1 MREPARRDAST
12 RPNDSDALI
21 STISA
26 HQKNTTV
33 RWRGTSL
40 FLAFG
45 AALIGSAAFA
55 QTKGTPDHIK
65 SVVGAIDS
73 AAIKANAATSKDWP
87 TYGLDYAETRFS
99 KLDQINASNVKDI
112 GLMWTYNLESTRGV
126 EATPLVVDGIMYV
139 SAPWSVVHAVDTRTG
154 KRLWTFDPKVNREKG
169 YRGCCDVVNRG
180 VALYK
185 GKVFVGAYDGRLIAI
200 DAASGQKVW
209 EKDTVIDHKMSYTIT
224 GAPRVFNGKVV
235 IGNGGAEYGVRGYV
249 TAYDAENGDQK
260 WRWFTVPGDP
270 SKPFEDESMAAAAKT
285 WDPAGKYW
293 INGGGGSAWDSIT
306 FDPELNMVY
315 IGTGNG
321 SPWNRSIRSPAGG
334 DNLYLGSIVALNVDT
349 GKYLWHYQ
357 ETPGDNWD
365 YTSTQPMILA
375 DISID
380 GQPRKV
386 VLHAPKNGFFFV
398 IDRTNGKFISAKNF
412 VDVNWATGYDANGRP
427 IEVPEARSPDKSF
440 DSIPGP
446 FGAHNWHPMSFN
458 PQTGLVYLPAQGVPL
473 NLTGE
478 KKFVQN
484 DPGPFK
490 YAATTGWNIGFTL
503 NTEQPKNLPFGR
515 LVAWDPVQQKEAW
528 RAEYVAPWNGGTL
541 TTAGNL
547 VFQGTADGRFVA
559 YNAKTGE
566 KLWETPVGTGAV
578 AAPSTYEVDGKQY
591 VSIAVGWGGVFGITQ
606 RATDREG
613 PGTVYTFATG
623 GKAPLPEFT
632 KYQIGNLLKGVKYDP
647 KDVPDGTAIYV
658 SACAACH
665 GVPGVDKGGNV
676 PNLGYSATE
685 TIGNLKDIV
694 FNGPFKDKGMP
705 DFTGKLTEAD
715 VTKIQAFIQGT
726 ADAIRPK

>member
-1 MREPARRDAST
+1 MRQLARRGAPL
-12 RPNDSDALI
+12 RPFFNGTLNSHRILHRWLRTSIAVALGA
-21 STISA
+21 TLL
-26 HQKNTTV
+26 
-33 RWRGTSL
+33 G
-40 FLAFG
+40 G
-45 AALIGSAAFA
+45 AANA

-65 SVVGAIDS
+65 AVTSAIDS
-73 AAIKANAATSKDWP
+73 AAITANTATSKDWP

-99 KLDQINASNVKDI
+99 KLNQITAENVKDI
-112 GLMWTYNLESTRGV
+112 GLMWTYNLESIRGV

-154 KRLWTFDPKVNREKG
+154 KRLWTFDPGVDREKG

-185 GKVFVGAYDGRLIAI
+185 GKVFVGAYDGRLVAL
-200 DAASGQKVW
+200 DAATGTKVW
-209 EKDTVIDHKMSYTIT
+209 EKDTVIDRKMSYTIT

-249 TAYDAENGDQK
+249 TAYDAETGNQA

-270 SKPFEDESMAAAAKT
+270 AKPFEDDLMAAAAKT

-293 INGGGGSAWDSIT
+293 VNGGGGSAWDTIT
-306 FDPELNMVY
+306 FDPDLNMVY

-321 SPWNRSIRSPAGG
+321 SPWNRNLRSPGGG
-334 DNLYLGSIVALNVDT
+334 DNLYLGSIVALNADT

-375 DISID
+375 DLTID
-380 GQPRKV
+380 GAPRKV

-412 VDVNWATGYDANGRP
+412 VDVNWATGYDASGRP

-478 KKFVQN
+478 KTLVQN
-484 DPGPFK
+484 APGSNKFGG
-490 YAATTGWNIGFTL
+490 TTGWNVGFSL
-503 NTEQPKNLPFGR
+503 NAEPPKNPPFGR
-515 LVAWDPVQQKEAW
+515 LIAWDPVKQKEAW
-528 RAEYVAPWNGGTL
+528 RAEYIAPWNGGTL

-547 VFQGTADGRFVA
+547 VFQGTADGRFIA

-566 KLWETPVGTGAV
+566 KLWETPVGTGVV
-578 AAPSTYEVDGKQY
+578 AAPATYMVDGVQY
-591 VSIAVGWGGVFGITQ
+591 VSVAVGWGGVFGITQ
-606 RATDREG
+606 RATDREA
-613 PGTVYTFATG
+613 PGTVYTFAIG
-623 GKAPLPEFT
+623 GKAPLPAFT
-632 KYQIGNLLKGVKYDP
+632 KYQIGNLLTGVKYDP
-647 KDVPDGTAIYV
+647 AHVPEGTSIYV
-658 SACAACH
+658 NACATCH

-676 PNLGYSATE
+676 PNLGYVSTE
-685 TIGNLKDIV
+685 TITNLKDIV

-715 VTKIQAFIQGT
+715 VVKIQAFIQGT

>member
-1 MREPARRDAST
+1 MRQLARRGASS
-12 RPNDSDALI
+12 RPFFNGTLNSHTILHRWLRTSIAVALGA
-21 STISA
+21 TLL
-26 HQKNTTV
+26 
-33 RWRGTSL
+33 G
-40 FLAFG
+40 G
-45 AALIGSAAFA
+45 AANA

-65 SVVGAIDS
+65 AVTSAIDS
-73 AAIKANAATSKDWP
+73 AAITANTATSKDWP

-99 KLDQINASNVKDI
+99 KLNQITAENVKDI
-112 GLMWTYNLESTRGV
+112 GLMWTYNLESIRGV

-154 KRLWTFDPKVNREKG
+154 KRLWTFDPGVDREKG

-185 GKVFVGAYDGRLIAI
+185 GKVFVGAYDGRLVAL
-200 DAASGQKVW
+200 DAATGTKVW
-209 EKDTVIDHKMSYTIT
+209 EKDTVIDRKMSYTIT

-249 TAYDAENGDQK
+249 TAYDAETGNQA

-270 SKPFEDESMAAAAKT
+270 AKPFEDDSMAAAAKT

-293 INGGGGSAWDSIT
+293 VNGGGGSAWDTIT
-306 FDPELNMVY
+306 FDPDLNMVY

-321 SPWNRSIRSPAGG
+321 SPWNRNLRSPGGG
-334 DNLYLGSIVALNVDT
+334 DNLYLGSIVALNADT

-375 DISID
+375 DLTID
-380 GQPRKV
+380 GTPRKV

-412 VDVNWATGYDANGRP
+412 VDVNWATGYDASGRP
-427 IEVPEARSPDKSF
+427 IEVPEARSPGKSF

-478 KKFVQN
+478 KALVQN
-484 DPGPFK
+484 APAENKFGG
-490 YAATTGWNIGFTL
+490 TTGWNVGFSL
-503 NTEQPKNLPFGR
+503 NAAPPKNLPFGR
-515 LVAWDPVQQKEAW
+515 LIAWDPVKQKEAW
-528 RAEYVAPWNGGTL
+528 RAEYIAPWNGGTL

-547 VFQGTADGRFVA
+547 VFQGSADGRFIA

-566 KLWETPVGTGAV
+566 KLWETPVGNGVV
-578 AAPSTYEVDGKQY
+578 AAPATYVVDGVQY
-591 VSIAVGWGGVFGITQ
+591 VSVAVGWGGVFGITQ
-606 RATDREG
+606 RATDREA
-613 PGTVYTFATG
+613 PGTVYTFAIG
-623 GKAPLPEFT
+623 GKAPLPAFT
-632 KYQIGNLLKGVKYDP
+632 KYQIGNLLTGVKYDP
-647 KDVPDGTAIYV
+647 AHVPEGTSIYV
-658 SACAACH
+658 NACATCH

-676 PNLGYSATE
+676 PNLGYVSTE
-685 TIGNLKDIV
+685 TITNLKDIV

-715 VTKIQAFIQGT
+715 VVKIQAFIQGT